1 MHYYH
6 IIKKTPGPVWPVG
19 SAPSDFIEADP
30 GVYIH
35 SSQSQYPDVMNRP
48 EMEGAELVGTW
59 IYDGARIVADV
70 ASYAAIRPFGNF
82 QGEATGPLGYMEF
95 AGCRQRVLG
104 DPEATYEPA
113 RLYPASDIPFDAEA
127 RHKYFSTPAT
137 PSSTGWGFRYELIGK
152 AETRD
157 PSARAIGVYSDPEC
171 TQYLWT
177 TGALQLGISEWQ
189 TDDLGNPIEVWYTDS
204 WDGDR
209 PDDQKD
215 WHIAMLLGS
224 EQEGHQTLPIGSDGI
239 RYLFWEF
246 DQGYEP
252 PPVGQWVDTGATII
266 AQAGTVY
273 RISDA
278 AVAAALIPGQAIRL
292 GDTAETTFTGVWAG
306 GADYIE
312 IDPFVQASVGD
323 AVWEWK

>member
-1 MHYYH
+1 MNEY
-6 IIKKTPGPVWPVG
+6 IILTANPLAYVP
-19 SAPSDFIEADP
+19 
-30 GVYIH
+30 
-35 SSQSQYPDVMNRP
+35 SQYR
-48 EMEGAELVGTW
+48 ALVQVQMLGTDTVLN
-59 IYDGARIVADV
+59 ITHSANPVLPGDSLVAATNPFTGLPV
-70 ASYAAIRPFGNF
+70 APTDEDLYLQIRPLGNDAG
-82 QGEATGPLGYMEF
+82 QATGPLGYHGW
-95 AGCRQRVLG
+95 AGTPVRVLG
-104 DPEATYEPA
+104 DPDATYEPA
-113 RLYPASDIPFDAEA
+113 RLYPGPDIPFDAEA

-177 TGALQLGISEWQ
+177 TGALQLGNSDWQ

-224 EQEGHQTLPIGSDGI
+224 AQEGHQTLPIGSDGI

-252 PPVGQWVDTGATII
+252 PPVGQWVDTSATII

-278 AVAAALIPGQAIRL
+278 VVAAALIPGQAIRL

>member
-1 MHYYH
+1 MLNEYLFLTPTPAAHEAHEENNAPHMSIQVGALGEDAVFLVLHTESPLLPGDALITYRAADDAVAT
-6 IIKKTPGPVWPVG
+6 IIDQ
-19 SAPSDFIEADP
+19 ALFE
-30 GVYIH
+30 
-35 SSQSQYPDVMNRP
+35 Q
-48 EMEGAELVGTW
+48 
-59 IYDGARIVADV
+59 
-70 ASYAAIRPFGNF
+70 IRPFGNNSD
-82 QGEATGPLGYMEF
+82 GTATGMLLYTHL
-95 AGCRQRVLG
+95 AGF
-104 DPEATYEPA
+104 PT
-113 RLYPASDIPFDAEA
+113 RLFDNGEVYPAGSQPFDAEC
-127 RHKYFSTPAT
+127 RHKYFDTPAT

-157 PSARAIGVYSDPEC
+157 PSARAIGVYSDHEC

-177 TGALQLGISEWQ
+177 TGALQLGNSDWQ

-215 WHIAMLLGS
+215 WHIALLLGS
-224 EQEGHQTLPIGSDGI
+224 AQEGHQTLPAGSQGI
-239 RYLFWEF
+239 HYLFWEF

-323 AVWEWK
+323 IVWAWQ